1 MMTRPLSTIGSSG
14 VDSKEDVERFIDLGR
29 LSASL
34 IHEISNPLTAAL
46 IHLEQHDNQP
56 VSVHMLKRC
65 LVDLSRYVD
74 AARQQLR
81 GESDSQYFY
90 IDAQM
95 RVVKR
100 LVLPLARSLNVKL
113 LFAVLPHLKIT
124 GNPVKFQQI
133 VVNLIVN
140 AVEAYKD
147 STSDVQN
154 IVKVDIIQYS
164 RSVTLKVT
172 DWGEGI
178 KPAQLNKVFR
188 PFYSTKS
195 HGSSGLGLGLAI
207 VKRHIEEDFQ
217 GSIKVLSSKK
227 NGTSF
232 VVKFPL

>member
-1 MMTRPLSTIGSSG
+1 MTRPLSTIGSSG
-14 VDSKEDVERFIDLGR
+14 VDNKEDIQRFVDLGR

-34 IHEISNPLTAAL
+34 IHEISSPLTVAL
-46 IHLEQHDNQP
+46 LHLEQYDKQP
-56 VSVHMLKRC
+56 ISVTTLKRC

-100 LVLPLARSLNVKL
+100 LVLPLARSLKVKL
-113 LFAVLPHLKIT
+113 VFTVIPHLKLT

-133 VVNLIVN
+133 IVNLIVN
-140 AVEAYKD
+140 ALEAYKD
-147 STSDVQN
+147 SPVGIQK
-154 IVKVDIIQYS
+154 IVKVDIVHYPHSI
-164 RSVTLKVT
+164 TLKVN
-172 DWGEGI
+172 DWGQGI
-178 KPAQLNKVFR
+178 NPRHLTKVFQS
-188 PFYSTKS
+188 FYTTKS
-195 HGSSGLGLGLAI
+195 RGGSGLGLGLAI

-217 GSIKVLSSKK
+217 GSIKVFSNPK
-227 NGTSF
+227 NGTRF